1 MGLAKAL
8 FVAID
13 KLYDPLQNKRRMT
26 KFKDVDFVIDT
37 DIVYDESAP
46 DICKLDTYRV
56 AREAKYPVL
65 FYIHGGGFVAGAE
78 EHQSLLHKLRRLR

>member
-46 DICKLDTYRV
+46 DICKLDT
-56 AREAKYPVL
+56 
-65 FYIHGGGFVAGAE
+65 
-78 EHQSLLHKLRRLR
+78 